1 MSDNFSPASLKNL
14 ELKKAETIIDWG
26 KTCVFAPHPDD
37 ESLGCGGAIAL
48 LRKFDLP
55 VNVIV
60 MSDGTLS
67 HPNSRKF
74 PREALREL
82 RETEIKTAPEILGVS
97 AGEIAFL
104 HYRDRSVPARENNE
118 F

>member
-1 MSDNFSPASLKNL
+1 MSDNFTPAVLKSL
-14 ELKKAETIIDWG
+14 ELKNAEIVTRWG

-55 VNVIV
+55 VSVIV

-74 PREALREL
+74 PREVLREL
-82 RETEIKTAPEILGVS
+82 RETEIKTALDILGVS
-97 AGEIAFL
+97 AGKITFMR
-104 HYRDRSVPARENNE
+104 YRDRSVPSEEANG
-118 F
+118 